1 MPYPPNYFTSAIE
14 EARREDYELQNL
26 CLPPPSPAEL
36 RRQRRRQAYPTRFP
50 PSPPPSP
57 ELQRPPPITRLEPHT
72 PRPQQQLAVGPGRR
86 FDYLASIHTEASAI
100 IKDLNSS
107 LERESAHP
115 DAVCKSVEEL
125 QRDQANRVAL
135 VPHPLFFGSKTL
147 ILHPTHFTSST
158 LEIISATMDEENGI
172 HQFPGEDSAL
182 VFTTPAFLKA
192 SSEDFFMHES
202 PNPYEETPIR
212 PRRSKRS
219 TGGKTKPRGMATPH
233 YTAAA
238 DLRSQAE
245 GTLFEGMSPF
255 KQADFDMAE
264 YLNLSPEKQITR
276 TPAPRLAK
284 SRLNQLM
291 ETAKP
296 ASLGDFAFT
305 TPAPN
310 MNWGGNEENE
320 SPIED
325 MGMRTVT
332 KAIDPRILELD
343 ETDDDEIVPLSNVK
357 ARTKPFSQRLSDRSS
372 KRRRSNGISTPSERL
387 PLQDLDAS
395 AQNTVQAEV
404 PLVTPQK
411 EVFDKSDKSEKS
423 TTPAP
428 SSPCSDSE
436 DLQTPKAIPPKTSV
450 DTTPRI
456 PSTDSVD
463 MKASPSRLPIP
474 TRRTRA
480 LSDPPSLPSHLDK
493 TKNQGGESMKTFT
506 FSPNCT
512 WQLEISVQNSSKS
525 KLVQPGPETPTT
537 PKAKPVEVLS
547 EQDKELMESP
557 RYQGL
562 PKSPMQLRKLVI
574 HTQEILEAERRA
586 RIEAEKTIEFM
597 NQERQFLMLQLD
609 NAKKR
614 ARSRTNS
621 PRTKGTRQ
629 DAVSATP
636 APAVTQASSL
646 YRATTT
652 PARFTDDP
660 RSEGYATDDVT
671 IERRQNPALAA
682 ALARHQEDVIANRLT
697 PNEAGRR
704 RREVIREAENSKNMS
719 VDEKVDWNYREE
731 RRVWEDK
738 FAHAQTYRKPTEAE
752 LEIAAAYARDDAK
765 GEIEERRRARQQQ
778 RDRGEESRPTP
789 AARPPSRTN
798 STRTQTS
805 TSTQSSRPQSMYT
818 RPGSSL
824 SSRRDPVSQTR
835 PGSSLQARPPSSLQ
849 TRSGASR
856 PQSTAQSRTQP
867 ARPQSRVQSTRPES
881 RQEGPLRQKP
891 VRGNR

>member
-1 MPYPPNYFTSAIE
+1 MPSQPYDLAWADE
-14 EARREDYELQNL
+14 LARRAYYRLIQL
-26 CLPPPSPAEL
+26 HPPPPSPAEL
-36 RRQRRRQAYPTRFP
+36 RRQHRREAYLARLP

-57 ELQRPPPITRLEPHT
+57 SPSPSPPTAPLEPT
-72 PRPQQQLAVGPGRR
+72 PRLRQLAVELRQR
-86 FDYLASIHTEASAI
+86 FDSIASVHNEAWAI
-100 IKDLNSS
+100 IKDLDPS
-107 LERESAHP
+107 LEQQRIRLNAIR
-115 DAVCKSVEEL
+115 KGIEEL

-135 VPHPLFFGSKTL
+135 VLHPLFFGSKTL
-147 ILHPTHFTSST
+147 ILHPTHFTTST
-158 LEIISATMDEENGI
+158 PQTISATMDEENGI

-219 TGGKTKPRGMATPH
+219 TGGKTRPRVPATPH

-238 DLRSQAE
+238 DLRSQTE

-320 SPIED
+320 SPIEE
-325 MGMRTVT
+325 MAMRTVT
-332 KAIDPRILELD
+332 KAIDPRILELE

-372 KRRRSNGISTPSERL
+372 KRRRSDGINTPSERL
-387 PLQDLDAS
+387 PLQDLDVS
-395 AQNTVQAEV
+395 AQNMVQAEES
-404 PLVTPQK
+404 LVTPQK
-411 EVFDKSDKSEKS
+411 EVFDKSDKLEKS
-423 TTPAP
+423 TPAP

-436 DLQTPKAIPPKTSV
+436 DLQTPKAIPPTNTV
-450 DTTPRI
+450 DITPRI
-456 PSTDSVD
+456 PLTGSVT
-463 MKASPSRLPIP
+463 KKSSPSRLPIP

-493 TKNQGGESMKTFT
+493 SNGQRSESMKTFT
-506 FSPNCT
+506 FLPSRT
-512 WQLEISVQNSSKS
+512 WHLEISYQNGPNSKPVR
-525 KLVQPGPETPTT
+525 LVPETPTT
-537 PKAKPVEVLS
+537 PKAKPTEVLS
-547 EQDKELMESP
+547 EQDKDLMESP
-557 RYQGL
+557 RYQEL

-574 HTQEILEAERRA
+574 HTQEILDAERRA

-597 NQERQFLMLQLD
+597 NQERQSLMLQLD

-621 PRTKGTRQ
+621 PRTKGARQ
-629 DAVSATP
+629 DVASATP
-636 APAVTQASSL
+636 APDIAHGSL
-646 YRATTT
+646 YKATTT
-652 PARFTDDP
+652 PARFMDEP
-660 RSEGYATDDVT
+660 RSEEYATDDVT

-704 RREVIREAENSKNMS
+704 RREVIREAENCKVMS

-731 RRVWEDK
+731 RRIWEDK

-752 LEIAAAYARDDAK
+752 LEVAAAYARDDAK
-765 GEIEERRRARQQQ
+765 GEIEERRRARQQ
-778 RDRGEESRPTP
+778 RDRGEENRPTP
-789 AARPPSRTN
+789 AARPPSRSN

-805 TSTQSSRPQSMYT
+805 ASSQSSRPQSLYT

-824 SSRRDPVSQTR
+824 NTRRDPGSQAR
-835 PGSSLQARPPSSLQ
+835 PGSSLQNRPPSSLQ
-849 TRSGASR
+849 TRSGTSR
-856 PQSTAQSRTQP
+856 PQSTVQPRTQP
-867 ARPQSRVQSTRPES
+867 ARPQSRVQSTRPDS

>member
-1 MPYPPNYFTSAIE
+1 
-14 EARREDYELQNL
+14 
-26 CLPPPSPAEL
+26 
-36 RRQRRRQAYPTRFP
+36 
-50 PSPPPSP
+50 
-57 ELQRPPPITRLEPHT
+57 
-72 PRPQQQLAVGPGRR
+72 
-86 FDYLASIHTEASAI
+86 
-100 IKDLNSS
+100 
-107 LERESAHP
+107 
-115 DAVCKSVEEL
+115 
-125 QRDQANRVAL
+125 
-135 VPHPLFFGSKTL
+135 
-147 ILHPTHFTSST
+147 
-158 LEIISATMDEENGI
+158 MDEENGI

-182 VFTTPAFLKA
+182 VFTTPAFLKT

-219 TGGKTKPRGMATPH
+219 TGGKTKPRGLATPH

-238 DLRSQAE
+238 DLRSQTE

-332 KAIDPRILELD
+332 KAIDPRILERD

-395 AQNTVQAEV
+395 AQNTVQAEM

-423 TTPAP
+423 TPAP

-436 DLQTPKAIPPKTSV
+436 DLQTPKAIPPTTSV
-450 DTTPRI
+450 DITPRI

-463 MKASPSRLPIP
+463 KKASPSRLPTP

-493 TKNQGGESMKTFT
+493 TNNQGGESMKTFT
-506 FSPNCT
+506 FLPNRT
-512 WQLEISVQNSSKS
+512 WHLEISVQNGPNSKP
-525 KLVQPGPETPTT
+525 VQVVPETPVT
-537 PKAKPVEVLS
+537 PKAKPAEVLS

-629 DAVSATP
+629 DSVSATP

-752 LEIAAAYARDDAK
+752 IEIAAAYARDDAK

-778 RDRGEESRPTP
+778 RDRGDESRPTP

-805 TSTQSSRPQSMYT
+805 TSTQPSRPQSMYT

-824 SSRRDPVSQTR
+824 SSRRDPGSQTR

-856 PQSTAQSRTQP
+856 PQSTTQSRTQP

>member
-1 MPYPPNYFTSAIE
+1 MPYPPNYFTRATE
-14 EARREDYELQNL
+14 EARREYYELQDL
-26 CLPPPSPAEL
+26 CPPPPSPAEL
-36 RRQRRRQAYPTRFP
+36 RRQRRRQVYLARFP

-57 ELQRPPPITRLEPHT
+57 ELQRPPPIAHLDPRT
-72 PRPQQQLAVGPGRR
+72 PRLQQQPAVELGQR
-86 FDYLASIHTEASAI
+86 FDYLASIHREARAI

-115 DAVCKSVEEL
+115 DATCKSVEEL
-125 QRDQANRVAL
+125 QRDQAL

-147 ILHPTHFTSST
+147 ILHPTHSTSSA
-158 LEIISATMDEENGI
+158 LETISATMDEENGI

-219 TGGKTKPRGMATPH
+219 TGGKTKPRGLATPH
-233 YTAAA
+233 YTAAT
-238 DLRSQAE
+238 DFRSQTE

-332 KAIDPRILELD
+332 KAIDPRVLELD

-372 KRRRSNGISTPSERL
+372 KRRRSNGITTPSERL

-411 EVFDKSDKSEKS
+411 EVFDKSEKS
-423 TTPAP
+423 TPAP

-436 DLQTPKAIPPKTSV
+436 DLQTPKAIPPTTSV
-450 DTTPRI
+450 NTTPRI

-463 MKASPSRLPIP
+463 KKASPSRLPIS

-493 TKNQGGESMKTFT
+493 TNNQGDESMKTFT
-506 FSPNCT
+506 FLPNRT
-512 WQLEISVQNSSKS
+512 WHLEISVQNSLNSKP
-525 KLVQPGPETPTT
+525 VQVVPETPVT
-537 PKAKPVEVLS
+537 PKAKPAEVLS

-586 RIEAEKTIEFM
+586 RIEAEKTIEYM
-597 NQERQFLMLQLD
+597 NQERQFLMLQLG

-621 PRTKGTRQ
+621 PRTKGARQ
-629 DAVSATP
+629 DAISATP
-636 APAVTQASSL
+636 APAAAQASSL

-805 TSTQSSRPQSMYT
+805 TSTQSSRPQSIYT

-824 SSRRDPVSQTR
+824 SSRRDPASQTR

-856 PQSTAQSRTQP
+856 PQSTVQPRTQP

>member
-1 MPYPPNYFTSAIE
+1 
-14 EARREDYELQNL
+14 
-26 CLPPPSPAEL
+26 
-36 RRQRRRQAYPTRFP
+36 
-50 PSPPPSP
+50 
-57 ELQRPPPITRLEPHT
+57 
-72 PRPQQQLAVGPGRR
+72 
-86 FDYLASIHTEASAI
+86 
-100 IKDLNSS
+100 
-107 LERESAHP
+107 
-115 DAVCKSVEEL
+115 
-125 QRDQANRVAL
+125 
-135 VPHPLFFGSKTL
+135 
-147 ILHPTHFTSST
+147 
-158 LEIISATMDEENGI
+158 MDEENGI

-219 TGGKTKPRGMATPH
+219 TGGKTKPRGFGTPH
-233 YTAAA
+233 FTVAS
-238 DLRSQAE
+238 DLRSQTE

-284 SRLNQLM
+284 SRLNKLM
-291 ETAKP
+291 DTAKP
-296 ASLGDFAFT
+296 NSLGDFAFT

-310 MNWGGNEENE
+310 MRWGGNDENE
-320 SPIED
+320 SPVDEI
-325 MGMRTVT
+325 GMRTVT
-332 KAIDPRILELD
+332 KAIDPRVLELE
-343 ETDDDEIVPLSNVK
+343 ETDDDEAILPLSNVK

-372 KRRRSNGISTPSERL
+372 KRRRSEGITTPSERL

-395 AQNTVQAEV
+395 AQNTVQAEG
-404 PLVTPQK
+404 PLITPLK
-411 EVFDKSDKSEKS
+411 EVFDKPEKLEKA
-423 TTPAP
+423 TLVP
-428 SSPCSDSE
+428 SSPSSDSE
-436 DLQTPKAIPPKTSV
+436 DLQTPRAVPPTNTIDV
-450 DTTPRI
+450 TPCI
-456 PSTDSVD
+456 PSTSSV
-463 MKASPSRLPIP
+463 KTATPSRLPVP
-474 TRRTRA
+474 TRRARA

-493 TKNQGGESMKTFT
+493 TSSQRTESMKTFT
-506 FSPNCT
+506 FLPNRS
-512 WQLEISVQNSSKS
+512 WHLEISYQNGPDSKPVR
-525 KLVQPGPETPTT
+525 LVPETTAT
-537 PKAKPVEVLS
+537 PKVKTAEVLS

-574 HTQEILEAERRA
+574 HTQELLEAEKRA
-586 RIEAEKTIEFM
+586 RTEAEKTIEFM
-597 NQERQFLMLQLD
+597 TQERQFLMLQLD

-621 PRTKGTRQ
+621 PRNKMTRQ
-629 DAVSATP
+629 DVVSATP
-636 APAVTQASSL
+636 QASSL

-652 PARFTDDP
+652 PARFADEP
-660 RSEGYATDDVT
+660 RSEEYATDDITV
-671 IERRQNPALAA
+671 ERRQNPALAA

-697 PNEAGRR
+697 PREAGRR
-704 RREVIREAENSKNMS
+704 RREVIKEVENPKNMT

-731 RRVWEDK
+731 RRMWEDR

-765 GEIEERRRARQQQ
+765 GEIEERRRARQHQ
-778 RDRGEESRPTP
+778 RGEENRPAP

-798 STRTQTS
+798 SARTQAS
-805 TSTQSSRPQSMYT
+805 TSTQSSRPQSVYT

-824 SSRRDPVSQTR
+824 NNRRDPGAQTR
-835 PGSSLQARPPSSLQ
+835 PGSSLQTRPPSSLQ
-849 TRSGASR
+849 TRSSR
-856 PQSTAQSRTQP
+856 PQSTVQPRTQP